1 MSQQTLVLLSVS
13 AGAGHIRAAEALK
26 ATADRTYPD
35 LHTIHIDIM
44 ELVPDHFRKLYADSY
59 IHVVKHHPALWGYLY
74 RLADRQNVDSKL
86 NQMRSAIERLNTRK
100 LGKTLKKLKPDHV
113 ICTHFLPA
121 GLLARRIKKG
131 KFSTPVW
138 VLDTD
143 FDIHTMWIYE
153 GMEGYFAASE
163 EVAWRMHDRGVP
175 FERIYMTGI
184 PIMPAFQQPLD
195 RIACAREI
203 GIHPQK
209 MTFLLMSGGAG
220 LGGIDALAER
230 LLCLPGD
237 FQMIALAGKND
248 ALLQSL
254 KKLAES
260 YPQRLFPFGF
270 TTTIERLM
278 AASDLAI
285 TKPGGLT
292 TSECL
297 SMNLPMI
304 VVSPIPGQEE
314 RNADYLLEH
323 GVALKAYDVAGLEYR
338 VNRLLQHPQ
347 RLTDMRRRMQK
358 IGKPQ
363 AAADILRIVLHRNCM
378 NAVRVTEKH

>member
-1 MSQQTLVLLSVS
+1 MNQKTLVVLSVS

-26 ATADRTYPD
+26 ATAERAYPD
-35 LHTIHIDIM
+35 LHTIHIDVM
-44 ELVPDHFRKLYADSY
+44 DLVPDHFRKLYADSY

-74 RLADRQNVDSKL
+74 RLADRQKVDSTL

-100 LGKTLKKLKPDHV
+100 LGKTLKKLKPDYV

-131 KFSTPVW
+131 KFNTPVW

-143 FDIHTMWIYE
+143 FDIHKMWIYE

-184 PIMPAFQQPLD
+184 PIMPAFHQPLD
-195 RIACAREI
+195 RVTCAQEI
-203 GIHPQK
+203 GINPQK
-209 MTFLLMSGGAG
+209 ITFLLMSGGAG

-230 LLCLPGD
+230 LLHLPGD
-237 FQMIALAGKND
+237 FQMIALAGKNE
-248 ALLQSL
+248 ALLKSL
-254 KKLAES
+254 NKLAAS
-260 YPQRLFPFGF
+260 YPRRLFPFGF
-270 TTTIERLM
+270 TMTIERLM

-297 SMNLPMI
+297 AMNLPMI

-338 VNRLLQHPQ
+338 VKCLLEHPQ
-347 RLTDMRRRMQK
+347 RLEDMRRRMQQ
-358 IGKPQ
+358 IGKPH
-363 AAADILRIVLHRNCM
+363 AAHDILRIVLER
-378 NAVRVTEKH
+378 KKG